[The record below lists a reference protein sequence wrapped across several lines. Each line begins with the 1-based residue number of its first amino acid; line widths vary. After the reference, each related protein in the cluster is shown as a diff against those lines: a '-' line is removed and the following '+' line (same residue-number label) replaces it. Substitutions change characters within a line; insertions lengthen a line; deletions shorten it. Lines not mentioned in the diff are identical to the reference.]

1 MAKQVLKITNWVG
14 GLNCA
19 TDPRDIE
26 DSQFAQNWN
35 IIDDKGG
42 MLRKVGGA
50 EDSIINLDHDNT
62 NQQGGFGLFTVGA
75 DYALSSFD
83 GTFDDGYEKGTLQAY
98 ASGTPSVT
106 LAASSSYVSSTQYT
120 TDDFFNNW
128 TILIYS
134 GNGAGESRTITDYVG
149 SSKVATIDATF
160 SATPDSNSKYLIFR
174 WLSSD
179 FGTSNDN
186 NWITNHDGASNWP
199 DTDGNAIPRFGKY
212 HLVSTKTSITD
223 HAASNMGYVEL
234 KGSGDGSLISSLTIK
249 PGIQYYLTFFA
260 KTSLDYHGYVSN
272 NSHSDR
278 VPFVTLHHTDID
290 GSGTDLALFSNN
302 TWIEDPESVNYIQKN
317 YVSNGDFEDGTG
329 TGGTDSGPTGW
340 TKVGDDITCS
350 YRTSEA
356 YGANGNSLRLAS
368 NSDLEVETEVITNA
382 VDKTIASGTINWVE
396 YSPSTTLAGYDEDTT
411 TDDRIEITGTSGTA
425 KEGAELGT
433 SFMTT
438 LIAGRTYKVSAS
450 IYCAS
455 GTMDDF
461 KIELGGVATAAFT
474 ISTDTSVRSFL
485 ITPTSDAAL
494 RIYYENASTTQWFI
508 DDISVKGVD
517 PSSFIYQQL
526 TLADNQYYHLNFVH
540 SSDSN
545 AGGGKYAIYDAT
557 AGIYLQ
563 NWKGLPQTGS
573 LTTYR
578 FLGQHPSYFG
588 HKKTMYK
595 RFKTPASSTNIR
607 IMFAPS
613 EASTAVQL
621 DGITVFK
628 AWNDLVTMSW
638 AKDIPSPWMLSG
650 TDNESNWQKYTMKF
664 KLPSTYAEKN
674 DWILRLHGGKKGYQD
689 GASGSLNSHTVEF
702 DEIRLSSEVETPE
715 NFTFLVDN
723 GSADSRI
730 KIHSSTS
737 GQWHNNLLN
746 WEGIKS
752 KPVYTNANGV
762 VKIADAN
769 FTNNN
774 MTKLFF
780 FNDRNIMQEFPVY
793 GYEQRDNVLC
803 PNPTLS
809 LTQGADSEIHA
820 TFFDGVKYIEDLNS
834 GLHYLDTETNW
845 NADTLNDG
853 QGILMRYFHG
863 DSVEDDSANPA
874 TGQNTYNTGIADPGI
889 TATFTHST
897 AYGVEDYE
905 WTSEGRPIYLW
916 IQGDD
921 GTSDDISSVM
931 SAAGDVAKVEFE
943 FTYDFYTPY
952 KTDDNTY
959 ITTNHPGPVIKV
971 ECGRCDESQIAGG
984 TTQSV
989 IQSVIDGTCGDAWEG
1004 EVQLIEFG
1012 RHEVDAGITILQ
1024 SSQGI
1029 TVGNSE
1035 DTWDTFVTQIGE
1047 GTRFVKGSKK
1057 VSGTFS
1063 FEAGDIAKTNDIL
1076 VKISMDY
1083 DTTGSTGWDGTWNI
1097 SSDSSNYDGPARWER
1112 IMMHALK
1119 VHMYDPNYTSAA
1131 DSVVFPTGDEVRV
1144 NWNFGTPSGTTASG
1158 WEGKKFQV
1166 GITSTNIFGEENH
1179 IDTGNITNIAATG
1192 PTSTIY
1198 GNIGE
1203 GSDGSSNIT
1212 TGQAPTISVYLG
1224 TNILKDTFKKE
1235 TKFYIKDN
1243 ESDIWYLQFLINHDT
1258 GKIHSATSGYSSLG
1272 TMHIGPNVTSWEI
1285 PKEEMLSP
1293 NQIDTYESETFLS
1306 KTYTTE
1312 NSANMT
1318 CRYKT
1323 AVVANNRLYVG
1334 NIKQGGKVY
1343 GDRMIKSPIN
1353 KYNILP
1359 DINFIDVAINDGDEI
1374 TALAYYR
1381 DKLLQF
1387 KRKKV
1392 FIINTSGDYEF
1403 LENTLQDIGVDQQ
1416 CQVTTTPFG
1425 IVWANE
1431 QGCFVYDG
1439 QQVQNLI
1446 DGKIAP
1452 TSDARFIDNNYWLIS
1467 STDVPLVGYLR
1478 DKKSLIVLTKASTSI
1493 GVPEGFQ
1500 YNFITKSWAFLF
1512 TRTPDSGKTLHNGTK
1527 SNMQID
1533 KDGNLIWHTYYSGSF
1548 NKIVKWNDNPGGGN
1562 TTPTGSGD
1570 SGIVYFRTKDF
1581 DFGQPGV
1588 RKKVYKVYITYKT
1601 TNGEAAALDAK
1612 FATDGSTTFTEFS
1625 TSKSTNYSA
1634 SGFADSAG
1642 QWKTAIL
1649 IPASSIN
1656 NIYSFAL
1663 QLANAHITNGFEIN
1677 DISIVYRMKRAK

>member
-26 DSQFAQNWN
+26 DGQFAQNWN
-35 IIDDKGG
+35 IIDDRGG
-42 MLRKVGGA
+42 ILRKVGGA

-62 NQQGGFGLFTVGA
+62 NQQAGFGLFTVGA

-186 NWITNHDGASNWP
+186 NWITNDDGDSAWP
-199 DTDGNAIPRFGKY
+199 DTEGNAIPRFGKY
-212 HLVSTKTSITD
+212 HLISTKTSITD
-223 HAASNMGYVEL
+223 HAASDMGYVEL
-234 KGSGDGSLISSLTIK
+234 KGSGDGSLISSLTIT
-249 PGIQYYLTFFA
+249 PGVQYYLTFFA
-260 KTSLDYHGYVSN
+260 KTSAKYYGYVSDDP
-272 NSHSDR
+272 HSDR

-302 TWIEDPESVNYIQKN
+302 TWIEDPESVNDIQKN
-317 YVSNGDFEDGTG
+317 YVDNGDFEEGTG

-340 TKVGDDITCS
+340 TRIGDDLTCS
-350 YRTSEA
+350 YESSNQ
-356 YGANGNSLRLAS
+356 YGENGNSLKLTADS
-368 NSDLEVETEVITNA
+368 NLEVETEVITNSQ
-382 VDKTIASGTINWVE
+382 DRDIASGTINWAILDPE
-396 YSPSTTLAGYDEDTT
+396 STSFTYTEDTS
-411 TDDRIEITGTSGTA
+411 TDDRIEITGTSST
-425 KEGAELGT
+425 EIQGAELGT
-433 SFMTT
+433 SYMTT
-438 LIAGRTYKVSAS
+438 LIANRAYRVSAK

-455 GTMDDF
+455 GTISDF
-461 KIELGGVATAAFT
+461 KIKLGGVATSAFDIST
-474 ISTDTSVRSFL
+474 STDT
-485 ITPTSDAAL
+485 IEKIIIPTSDAAL
-494 RIYYENASTTQWFI
+494 QIYYENASTTQWFI

-517 PSSFIYQQL
+517 PSSFVYQQL
-526 TLADNQYYHLNFVH
+526 TLVDNQYYHLNFVH
-540 SSDSN
+540 ASN
-545 AGGGKYAIYDAT
+545 AGGIRYAIYDAT
-557 AGIYLQ
+557 ASSYLKE
-563 NWKGLPQTGS
+563 WTTLPSTGA
-573 LTTYR
+573 LTTYK
-578 FLGQHPSYFG
+578 FLNQTIDNLGVAGSMQTSYE
-588 HKKTMYK
+588 
-595 RFKTPASSTNIR
+595 RFKTPASTTNVR
-607 IMFAPS
+607 IMFSAS
-613 EASTAVQL
+613 EASTAVIA

-628 AWNDLVTMSW
+628 AWNDLVTMSHNLP
-638 AKDIPSPWMLSG
+638 AANPFSDGI
-650 TDNESNWQKYTMKF
+650 TNWQKYSMKF
-664 KLPSTYAEKN
+664 TLPSTYAEKS
-674 DWILRLHGGKKGYQD
+674 DWILRLHGGKAGFQN
-689 GASGSLNSHTVEF
+689 GATNSTDSHTVEF
-702 DEIRLSSEVETPE
+702 DNIQLASAVEAPE

-730 KIHSSTS
+730 KIHSSYS
-737 GQWHNNLLN
+737 GQWYNNFLN
-746 WEGIKS
+746 WDGIKS

-769 FTNNN
+769 FANNN

-780 FNDRNIMQEFPVY
+780 FNERNIMQQYPVY

-803 PNPTLS
+803 SNPSLS
-809 LTQGADSEIHA
+809 LTQATDSELSG
-820 TFFDGVKYIEDLNS
+820 TFFDGIKYIEDLNS
-834 GLHYLDTETNW
+834 GLHYKTTNW
-845 NADTLNDG
+845 NADTLNEG
-853 QGILMRYFHG
+853 QGILRRYHPG
-863 DSVEDDSANPA
+863 INEVTTGNPS
-874 TGQNTYNTGIADPGI
+874 TEPNGYNTGIADPGV
-889 TATFTHST
+889 TGTFTHSS
-897 AYGVEDYE
+897 AAGARQV
-905 WTSEGRPIYLW
+905 SISARPIYLW

-943 FTYDFYTPY
+943 FTYDFYTTY
-952 KTDDNTY
+952 KIQTHSSGNIY
-959 ITTNHPGPVIKV
+959 ASKYPGPVIKV
-971 ECGRCDESQIAGG
+971 ECGKCDESQIAGG
-984 TTQSV
+984 TTAAV

-1004 EVQLIEFG
+1004 DVQLLEFG
-1012 RHEVDAGITILQ
+1012 RHDIENNITIEE
-1024 SSQGI
+1024 SAQGI
-1029 TVGNSE
+1029 TTSGTD
-1035 DTWDTFVTQIGE
+1035 DTWDSFVKDIGE
-1047 GTRFVKGSKK
+1047 TGRFIKGSKK

-1083 DTTGSTGWDGTWNI
+1083 DVNNPRGNSWAATFLLNSG
-1097 SSDSSNYDGPARWER
+1097 NYDGPAVWER
-1112 IMMHALK
+1112 IMMHSLK
-1119 VHMYDPNYTSAA
+1119 VHMYDPNYTQAA
-1131 DSVVFPTGDEVRV
+1131 DSMVFPTGDEARV
-1144 NWNFGTPSGTTASG
+1144 NWNFGTPSGAIGSG

-1166 GITSTNIFGEENH
+1166 GITSTNIFGEESH

-1203 GSDGSSNIT
+1203 NSDGSSNIT
-1212 TGQAPTISVYLG
+1212 TGQAPTINVYLG
-1224 TNILKDTFKKE
+1224 NSILKDTFKKE

-1272 TMHIGPNVTSWEI
+1272 TIHQDNEMTSWQI
-1285 PKEEMLSP
+1285 PRGEMLSP

-1312 NSANMT
+1312 NSADMT

-1334 NIKQGGKVY
+1334 NIKQGNKIY

-1359 DINFIDVAINDGDEI
+1359 DVNFIDVAINDGDEI

-1403 LENTLQDIGVDQQ
+1403 LENTLPDIGVDQQ

-1452 TSDARFIDNNYWLIS
+1452 TSDAAFITNNYWLIS
-1467 STDVPLVGYLR
+1467 STDVPMVGYLR
-1478 DKKSLIVLTKASTSI
+1478 DKKSLIILNRTVDTASS
-1493 GVPEGFQ
+1493 VPEGYQ
-1500 YNFITKSWAFLF
+1500 YSFITKSWTFLSR
-1512 TRTPDSGKTLHNGTK
+1512 RTPNSGVTSQNGAK

-1533 KDGNLIWHTYYSGSF
+1533 KDGNLIWHAYLSGSY
-1548 NKIVKWNDNPGGGN
+1548 NKILKWNDSAGGGN
-1562 TTPTGSGD
+1562 TSPTSTD
-1570 SGIVYFRTKDF
+1570 ASVAYFRTKDY

-1588 RKKVYKVYITYKT
+1588 RKKIYKVYITYKT
-1601 TNGEAAALDAK
+1601 TNGEAANQDVK
-1612 FATDGSTTFTEFS
+1612 FAINGDIDTFTEFS

-1634 SGFADSAG
+1634 SGLADSG
-1642 QWKTAIL
+1642 GEWKTAIL
-1649 IPASSIN
+1649 KPSSSIN

-1663 QLANAHITNGFEIN
+1663 QISGGVLTNGFAIN

>member
-35 IIDDKGG
+35 IIDDRGG

-62 NQQGGFGLFTVGA
+62 NQQAGFGLFTVGA

-134 GNGAGESRTITDYVG
+134 GNGAGESRTISDYVG
-149 SSKVATIDATF
+149 SSKVATIDAAF
-160 SATPDSNSKYLIFR
+160 SATPDSSSKYLIFR
-174 WLSSD
+174 WVSSD

-186 NWITNHDGASNWP
+186 DWITNDDGASNWP
-199 DTDGNAIPRFGKY
+199 DTDGNAIPDYGKY
-212 HLVSTKTSITD
+212 HLISKKTSITD
-223 HAASNMGYVEL
+223 EQASDMGYVEL
-234 KGSGDGSLISSLTIK
+234 KGSGDGSLISALTIT

-260 KTSLDYHGYVSN
+260 KASAKYYGYVSDN
-272 NSHSDR
+272 PHSDR

-302 TWIEDPESVNYIQKN
+302 TWIEDPESVNDTQKN
-317 YVSNGDFEDGTG
+317 YVDNGDLEDGAVDAG
-329 TGGTDSGPTGW
+329 TGDAPEAFTIR
-340 TKVGDDITCS
+340 GDDIACTFE
-350 YRTSEA
+350 TSNE
-356 YGANGNSLRLAS
+356 YGAEGNSLILTADG
-368 NSDLEVETEVITNA
+368 NLEIETEAISASKNIEMTTSSTPDWA
-382 VDKTIASGTINWVE
+382 EFDESGTMGGGAHSLSGDIL
-396 YSPSTTLAGYDEDTT
+396 T
-411 TDDRIEITGTSGTA
+411 ITGTSATSDEGTQLA
-425 KEGAELGT
+425 VDK
-433 SFMTT
+433 MTT
-438 LIAGRTYKVSAS
+438 LIVGRTYRVSAS
-450 IYCAS
+450 IYSTS
-455 GTMDDF
+455 GDISGV
-461 KIELGGVATAAFT
+461 KIGLGGATTDAFT
-474 ISTDTSVRSFL
+474 ITEDTTPIEKELLVTDASGVLKIYFETNSTV
-485 ITPTSDAAL
+485 P
-494 RIYYENASTTQWFI
+494 WVI
-508 DDISVKGVD
+508 DNVSVKGVD
-517 PSSFIYQQL
+517 PSSFVYNTL
-526 TLADNQYYHLNFVH
+526 TLVDNQYYHLNFVH
-540 SSDSN
+540 SSN
-545 AGGGKYAIYDAT
+545 AGGVRYAIYDGT
-557 AGIYLQ
+557 AGNYIKK
-563 NWKGLPQTGS
+563 WTTLPSTGA
-573 LTTYR
+573 LTTYK
-578 FLGQHPSYFG
+578 FLNQTIDNLGVAGSMQTSYE
-588 HKKTMYK
+588 
-595 RFKTPASSTNIR
+595 RFKTPASTTDVRLLFS
-607 IMFAPS
+607 AS
-613 EASTAVQL
+613 EASTAVIV
-621 DGITVFK
+621 DSITVFK
-628 AWNDLVTMSW
+628 AWNDLVTMSHNLP
-638 AKDIPSPWMLSG
+638 AANPFSDGI
-650 TDNESNWQKYTMKF
+650 TNWQKYSMRFT
-664 KLPSTYAEKN
+664 LPSTYAEKS
-674 DWILRLHGGKKGYQD
+674 DWILRLHGGKAGFQN
-689 GASGSLNSHTVEF
+689 GATNSTDSHTVEF
-702 DEIRLSSEVETPE
+702 DNIQLSSAVEAPE

-730 KIHSSTS
+730 KVHSSYS
-737 GQWHNNLLN
+737 GQWYNNFLN
-746 WEGIKS
+746 WSGIKS

-769 FTNNN
+769 FANNN
-774 MTKLFF
+774 MSKLFF
-780 FNDRNIMQEFPVY
+780 FNDRNIMQQYPVY

-803 PNPTLS
+803 SNPPLS
-809 LTQGADSEIHA
+809 LTQATDSELDG
-820 TFFDGVKYIEDLNS
+820 TFFDGLKYIEDLNS
-834 GLHYLDTETNW
+834 GLHYKTTNW
-845 NADTLNDG
+845 NADTLNES
-853 QGILMRYFHG
+853 QGILMRYYPG
-863 DSVEDDSANPA
+863 VNETESGTPRTE
-874 TGQNTYNTGIADPGI
+874 QNGYNTGIADPGV

-897 AYGVEDYE
+897 HYGTKDAN

-916 IQGDD
+916 IQGND
-921 GTSDDISSVM
+921 GTTDDIGSVM

-952 KTDDNTY
+952 KSDSNTVVH
-959 ITTNHPGPVIKV
+959 NKPGPVIKV
-971 ECGRCDESQIAGG
+971 ECGKCDESQIAGG
-984 TTQSV
+984 TTAAV
-989 IQSVIDGTCGDAWEG
+989 IQSVIDGECGDAWEG
-1004 EVQLIEFG
+1004 DAQLIEFG
-1012 RHEVDAGITILQ
+1012 RHEVDASISIEQ

-1035 DTWDTFVTQIGE
+1035 DTWDSFVKDVGE
-1047 GTRFVKGSKK
+1047 TGRFVKGSKK

-1063 FEAGDIAKTNDIL
+1063 FEAGDVAKTNDIL

-1083 DTTGSTGWDGTWNI
+1083 DTTGSTGWDGTWNKTN
-1097 SSDSSNYDGPARWER
+1097 SGNYDGPARWEK

-1119 VHMYDPNYTSAA
+1119 VHMYDPNYTQAA
-1131 DSVVFPTGDEVRV
+1131 DSMVFPAGDEVRV
-1144 NWNFGTPSGTTASG
+1144 NWNFGTPSGAIGSG

-1212 TGQAPTISVYLG
+1212 TGQSPTINVYLG
-1224 TNILKDTFKKE
+1224 NSILKDTFKKE

-1272 TMHIGPNVTSWEI
+1272 TIHQDNAMTSWQI
-1285 PKEEMLSP
+1285 PRGEMLSP

-1312 NSANMT
+1312 NSADMT

-1334 NIKQGGKVY
+1334 NIKQGNKAY

-1359 DINFIDVAINDGDEI
+1359 DVNFIDVAINDGDEI
-1374 TALAYYR
+1374 TALSYYR

-1392 FIINTSGDYEF
+1392 FIVNTSGDYEF
-1403 LENTLQDIGVDQQ
+1403 LENTLPDIGVDQQ

-1452 TSDARFIDNNYWLIS
+1452 TSDAAFIGNNYWLIS

-1500 YNFITKSWAFLF
+1500 YNFITKSWTFLF

-1548 NKIVKWNDNPGGGN
+1548 NKIVKWNDSAGGGN

-1570 SGIVYFRTKDF
+1570 SGIIYFRTKDF

-1601 TNGEAAALDAK
+1601 TNGEAAALDAN
-1612 FATDGSTTFTEFS
+1612 FAIDGSTTFTEFS

-1649 IPASSIN
+1649 IPTSSIN

-1663 QLANAHITNGFEIN
+1663 QFANANITNDFAIN